1 MAAVAS
7 RECYIGI
14 QNKQYVV
21 ANFLQLYCLDHFAV
35 SSSPAQSDIHVCCE
49 EDTCITLTNQ

>member
-14 QNKQYVV
+14 QNKQYAV
-21 ANFLQLYCLDHFAV
+21 ANFLQLYCLDHFTV
-35 SSSPAQSDIHVCCE
+35 SPSPAQSDIY
-49 EDTCITLTNQ
+49 TCML